1 MHKGIATIRKNRR
14 RGGNMNIRFYTL
26 LYPGH
31 PEKHR
36 NLLEFANDSEA
47 IRTAKAGGAILIRHT
62 LNSKGLLDSAV
73 LSTPWD
79 K

>member
-1 MHKGIATIRKNRR
+1 MGIN
-14 RGGNMNIRFYTL
+14 FYSL

-62 LNSKGLLDSAV
+62 LNSKGRLLDSAV